1 MYDSLFMALQTSG
14 EISVAVP
21 PGAAFGFLQDP
32 RRLAACIPGCSDV
45 QEIGPNRYSALLSSR
60 VAFITVSFKVTIDVV
75 RIDPPHAIDATITGD
90 AVGLVGH
97 VVATAG
103 VRLSDAA
110 DGGTTIRYNTD
121 IALTGKLGGL
131 GQPVFKATSAQ
142 LARQFGDNLKHALE
156 PQPSSV
162 RS

>member
-1 MYDSLFMALQTSG
+1 MALQTAG

-21 PGAAFGFLQDP
+21 RNAAFGFLQDP
-32 RRLAACIPGCSDV
+32 HRLASCIPGCS
-45 QEIGPNRYSALLSSR
+45 ELRELGPNRYSAVLSSR

-75 RIDPPHAIDATITGD
+75 RVDPPHALDATITGD

-97 VVATAG
+97 VVASAA
-103 VRLSDAA
+103 VRLSDAVG
-110 DGGTTIRYNTD
+110 GGTTIHYSTD

-131 GQPVFKATSAQ
+131 GQPVFRATSAQ

-156 PQPSSV
+156 PQPTSA
-162 RS
+162 RP